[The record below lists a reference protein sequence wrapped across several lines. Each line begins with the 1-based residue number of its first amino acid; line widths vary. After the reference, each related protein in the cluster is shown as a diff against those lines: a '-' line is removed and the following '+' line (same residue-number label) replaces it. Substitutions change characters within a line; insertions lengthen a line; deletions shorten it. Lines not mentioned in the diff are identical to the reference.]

1 MAMPMMARMV
11 EDLTNELKVSVKSI
25 PSCCSK
31 PMATSLALN
40 LNEESKFDLP
50 KVQKIPYLAFSQW
63 GDLLACGKCLGFGRG
78 EGGSED
84 NMVEY
89 MAIIGCLMEY

>member
-1 MAMPMMARMV
+1 
-11 EDLTNELKVSVKSI
+11 
-25 PSCCSK
+25 
-31 PMATSLALN
+31 
-40 LNEESKFDLP
+40 
-50 KVQKIPYLAFSQW
+50 VQKIPYLAFSQW
-63 GDLLACGKCLGFGRG
+63 GDLMACGKCLGFGRG